1 MHHSLPKAVGYYADK
16 NGDLQYDPIGQRCI
30 DISHFKPKNA
40 QPEGEL
46 MPSTRSGAVTRAGGV
61 PVGESAPASPTGAEA
76 RRRRLDEALKKDPE
90 SLKVAAEAIG
100 FHTSAPIPASEREEG
115 AEGGK
120 RRKRGMASKNKG
132 GAVTTKQSYIAA
144 LQVSAHY

>member
-46 MPSTRSGAVTRAGGV
+46 MPSTRSGAVTRAGGD
-61 PVGESAPASPTGAEA
+61 GEFPWANPRLH
-76 RRRRLDEALKKDPE
+76 RRR
-90 SLKVAAEAIG
+90 
-100 FHTSAPIPASEREEG
+100 APRQG
-115 AEGGK
+115 
-120 RRKRGMASKNKG
+120 G
-132 GAVTTKQSYIAA
+132 GASTRR
-144 LQVSAHY
+144 